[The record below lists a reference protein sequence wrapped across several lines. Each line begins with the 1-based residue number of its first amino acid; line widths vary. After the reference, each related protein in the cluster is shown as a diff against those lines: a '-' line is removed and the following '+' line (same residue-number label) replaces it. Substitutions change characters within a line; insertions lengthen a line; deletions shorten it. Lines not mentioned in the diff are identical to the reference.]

1 MTVILFIKKV
11 LFQKQIYQ
19 LLLDKD
25 IGGSEN
31 EHYRNAFQ
39 VKSN

>member
-1 MTVILFIKKV
+1 MTLILFIKKV
-11 LFQKQIYQ
+11 FLQKQIYQ

-25 IGGSEN
+25 IEGSEN
-31 EHYRNAFQ
+31 EHFRNAFQ

>member
-11 LFQKQIYQ
+11 FFQKQIYQ